1 MKNVSIVVLALL
13 VVAAVVSGFIFY
25 GKYLDMK
32 DAVGASNEKL
42 SDLNEKVAQ
51 LQDENSLLKDQISES
66 AHRVKEREDPGS
78 RIAQLEDA
86 IEAKDHTISSLGEKI
101 SRLQDDNAQL
111 NNQIIENAQR
121 LKELEDPGSRI
132 AQLEDAMEAK
142 EEAISGLDE
151 TVAQLREENAR
162 LSEQIG
168 ESAERLKELEGAK
181 LRVSQLEDEIK
192 VKDQAFSRLDE
203 KVRKLEQGSKEE
215 KKIGES
221 LRREL
226 SSKDSMVAALREKL
240 RGAESVAKA
249 RIEELKSAYE
259 SLISQLKKQLKDKE
273 MTIGKFEEKL
283 SITFVDK
290 ILFDFGSAKIR
301 SEGRGVLTRVGNS
314 LKNVH
319 GMKIRV
325 VGHTDDRSIKEE
337 YLWKFPSNWELSS
350 ARASAVA
357 RFLQGESGLDPESFE
372 VVGRSFYEP
381 VASNETKEGRAQNRR
396 VEVIIAPKVEEQ

>member
-13 VVAAVVSGFIFY
+13 VVAAIVSGFIFY

-32 DAVGASNEKL
+32 DAVGAINEKL
-42 SDLNEKVAQ
+42 SELNEKVAQ
-51 LQDENSLLKDQISES
+51 LEDENSLLEVQISES
-66 AHRVKEREDPGS
+66 AHRLKELEDPGS

-86 IEAKDHTISSLGEKI
+86 MEAKDHTISSLGEKI

-132 AQLEDAMEAK
+132 AQPEDVIEARD
-142 EEAISGLDE
+142 EAISGLDE

-168 ESAERLKELEGAK
+168 ESAKRLEELEGAT

-192 VKDQAFSRLDE
+192 VKDEAFSRLDE
-203 KVRKLEQGSKEE
+203 KVRKLEEGSKEE

-226 SSKDSMVAALREKL
+226 SSKDAMVAALREKL

-249 RIEELKSAYE
+249 RIEGLKSTYD
-259 SLISQLKKQLKDKE
+259 SLISELKKQLKDKE
-273 MTIGKFEEKL
+273 MTIREFEEKL
-283 SITFVDK
+283 SITFVDRV
-290 ILFDFGSAKIR
+290 LFDFGSATIR
-301 SEGRGVLTRVGNS
+301 PKGETILTGMGDT
-314 LKNVH
+314 LKNIH

-325 VGHTDDRSIKEE
+325 VGHTDNRPIKEE

-350 ARASAVA
+350 ARAAAVA
-357 RFLQGESGLDPESFE
+357 RFLQEESGLGPESFE

>member
-1 MKNVSIVVLALL
+1 MKNFSIVVLALL
-13 VVAAVVSGFIFY
+13 VVAAIVSGFIFY

-42 SDLNEKVAQ
+42 SDLSEKAAQ

-66 AHRVKEREDPGS
+66 A
-78 RIAQLEDA
+78 
-86 IEAKDHTISSLGEKI
+86 
-101 SRLQDDNAQL
+101 
-111 NNQIIENAQR
+111 QR
-121 LKELEDPGSRI
+121 LKELEDPRSRI
-132 AQLEDAMEAK
+132 AQLEDEIKAK
-142 EEAISGLDE
+142 DQTISELEER
-151 TVAQLREENAR
+151 VAQLDEDRSR
-162 LSEQIG
+162 L
-168 ESAERLKELEGAK
+168 LEGAGLPIAQLEDEIKAKDQTISELEERVAQLDEDRSRLTNEIKENAQRLRELEAAK
-181 LRVSQLEDEIK
+181 LRISQLEDEIK

-203 KVRKLEQGSKEE
+203 KVRKLEEGSKEE

-226 SSKDSMVAALREKL
+226 SSKDAMVAALREKL

-273 MTIGKFEEKL
+273 MTIREFEEKL
-283 SITFVDK
+283 SITFVDRV
-290 ILFDFGSAKIR
+290 LFDFGSATITPKGETILT
-301 SEGRGVLTRVGNS
+301 GVGDS
-314 LKNVH
+314 LKNIH

-325 VGHTDDRSIKEE
+325 VGHTDNRPIKEE

-350 ARASAVA
+350 ARAAAVA
-357 RFLQGESGLDPESFE
+357 RFLQEESGLGPESFE

>member
-13 VVAAVVSGFIFY
+13 VVAAIVSGFIFY

-32 DAVGASNEKL
+32 DTVGASNEKL

-51 LQDENSLLKDQISES
+51 LQNENSLLKDQISES
-66 AHRVKEREDPGS
+66 AQRLKELEDP
-78 RIAQLEDA
+78 RLPIAQLEDA
-86 IEAKDHTISSLGEKI
+86 IEAKD
-101 SRLQDDNAQL
+101 
-111 NNQIIENAQR
+111 
-121 LKELEDPGSRI
+121 
-132 AQLEDAMEAK
+132 
-142 EEAISGLDE
+142 EAISGLDE

-181 LRVSQLEDEIK
+181 LRISQLEDEIK
-192 VKDQAFSRLDE
+192 VKDHAFSRLDE
-203 KVRKLEQGSKEE
+203 KVRKLEEGSKEE
-215 KKIGES
+215 KRIGES

-226 SSKDSMVAALREKL
+226 SSKDAMVAALRDKL

-273 MTIGKFEEKL
+273 MTIRKFEEKL

-290 ILFDFGSAKIR
+290 ILFDFGSARIR
-301 SEGRGVLTRVGNS
+301 SEGRGILTRVGDS

-325 VGHTDDRSIKEE
+325 VGHTDNRSIKGE

-357 RFLQGESGLDPESFE
+357 RFLQEESGLDPESFE

>member
-13 VVAAVVSGFIFY
+13 VVAAIVSGFIFY

-42 SDLNEKVAQ
+42 SDLNEKLAQ
-51 LQDENSLLKDQISES
+51 LQDENSQLEDQISES
-66 AHRVKEREDPGS
+66 AH
-78 RIAQLEDA
+78 
-86 IEAKDHTISSLGEKI
+86 
-101 SRLQDDNAQL
+101 
-111 NNQIIENAQR
+111 R

-132 AQLEDAMEAK
+132 AQLEDEIKAK
-142 EEAISGLDE
+142 DQTISELEEKVARLDE
-151 TVAQLREENAR
+151 DRSRLTNEIKENAQR
-162 LSEQIG
+162 L
-168 ESAERLKELEGAK
+168 RKLEGAK

-215 KKIGES
+215 KEIGES
-221 LRREL
+221 LRGEL
-226 SSKDSMVAALREKL
+226 SSKDEMVAALREKL
-240 RGAESVAKA
+240 RGAESAAKA
-249 RIEELKSAYE
+249 RIEELKSTYE

-273 MTIGKFEEKL
+273 MTIRKFEEKL

-290 ILFDFGSAKIR
+290 ILFDFGSARIR
-301 SEGRGVLTRVGNS
+301 SKGRGILTNVGDS

-357 RFLQGESGLDPESFE
+357 RFLQKKSGLDPESFE

-396 VEVIIAPKVEEQ
+396 VEVIIAPEMEEQ